1 MGRSCPRLGWV
12 NSHMVDASVS
22 GRRWR
27 WLVRCGYGWQRLMS
41 ERQWQRLSAFVWTT
55 EDKELRYRFIFNHF
69 PSFGE
74 QDIIGKTDVEIFS
87 CAGVKESQDFK
98 REVLERGL
106 PAKREI
112 TFETELFGSK
122 TFLICVEPVFSK
134 TGETIGVNYMG
145 MEVTDQS
152 IIENTNE
159 SESASVLEDGQ
170 VIEIRSFIELKVKL
184 RATEKASG
192 LAVLYFT
199 ATWCGPCRCI
209 GQVISGFAE
218 KYPKVEFLKV
228 DIDEA
233 PFVAAEYKPTLLPS
247 FFFVR
252 NGREID
258 NYLGVDMDLLQAKL
272 AQNERIRMCMFI

>member
-1 MGRSCPRLGWV
+1 MIRNYDIGSSLIISQALESRQNGCRNILLRGSKRI
-12 NSHMVDASVS
+12 S
-22 GRRWR
+22 G
-27 WLVRCGYGWQRLMS
+27 LQTGG
-41 ERQWQRLSAFVWTT
+41 
-55 EDKELRYRFIFNHF
+55 
-69 PSFGE
+69 
-74 QDIIGKTDVEIFS
+74 
-87 CAGVKESQDFK
+87 SQ
-98 REVLERGL
+98 RGL

-112 TFETELFGSK
+112 TFETELFGLK
-122 TFLICVEPVFSK
+122 TFLIYVEPVFSK

-145 MEVTDQS
+145 MEVTDQ
-152 IIENTNE
+152 
-159 SESASVLEDGQ
+159 GRQ

-199 ATWCGPCRCI
+199 ATWCEPCRYMADI

-218 KYPKVEFLKV
+218 KYPKVVFLKV

-258 NYLGVDMDLLQAKL
+258 NYLEVDMDLLQAKL
-272 AQNERIRMCMFI
+272 AQNERIGMCVFI